1 MLTAR
6 APFPSRHQ
14 NRLAGY
20 RAPVAAR
27 PASPFDL
34 AKAACAAM
42 RRPLRRIRLAPL
54 CALGIGLAA
63 LIAAGAP
70 SQSAA
75 QSLFSAAVKVND
87 AVVTGYDIE
96 QKARLIRL
104 GDARVQPSAALRRA
118 RDELVGHHLKL
129 QEAERVGLTISDA
142 QIDEAIAN
150 IAGRN
155 KQSVDALLQD
165 LSRAG
170 VAQSTFREQLKS
182 ELAWNELVRR
192 RFGSR
197 VAPSEAEIDAELA
210 MLKGRGETRYDLRQI
225 VVPVRSDAARDVV
238 QRGFEEAER
247 VRRELTSCA
256 KVAELAPRYA
266 QNSGDAG
273 RRTASQM
280 PPPIRAAV
288 TQLEVGA
295 TTTPMRGGDGFYVFM
310 LCDKIA
316 PRAASR
322 SDIYDR
328 LLQQNAARF
337 TESYL
342 DDLRRMAM
350 IETP

>member
-1 MLTAR
+1 MLTAL
-6 APFPSRHQ
+6 APFAPRQ
-14 NRLAGY
+14 NHAAEE
-20 RAPVAAR
+20 RAPVSAGPSSHSGDDKPRCAR
-27 PASPFDL
+27 
-34 AKAACAAM
+34 
-42 RRPLRRIRLAPL
+42 RGRGLRRLFGAPV
-54 CALGIGLAA
+54 CALAAALTA
-63 LIAAGAP
+63 LIAATPP
-70 SQSAA
+70 SQSGA

-104 GDARVQPSAALRRA
+104 GDARVQPSVALRRA

-170 VAQSTFREQLKS
+170 VEQSTFREQLKS

-210 MLKGRGETRYDLRQI
+210 MLKGRGDTRYDLRQI
-225 VVPVRSDAARDVV
+225 VIPVRSDAARDVV

-280 PPPIRAAV
+280 PPPIRAAI
-288 TQLEVGA
+288 TQLAVGA

-310 LCDKIA
+310 LCDKIT
-316 PRAASR
+316 PQAASR